1 MTQITRD
8 GWLLLGRDRLG
19 TALGFV
25 GLLLSLIVVILLTF
39 YFEQFST
46 IVAASVQF
54 LLLIGVIRYR
64 RRFL

>member
-25 GLLLSLIVVILLTF
+25 GLLLSLVAVNLLTF

-64 RRFL
+64 QRFL